1 MKTQTARE
9 RYRLVSHSNIK
20 ENHSPIKLASKHLFK
35 FFLK

>member
-20 ENHSPIKLASKHLFK
+20 ENHSPIKTGK
-35 FFLK
+35 